1 MKILIT
7 GGNGFVARNIKNCF
21 SFAKTVCLNRQDLDL
36 TNQDNVDNFFK
47 NNFFDV
53 VIHTATAGG
62 SRLSFDDKNWVYTNL
77 SMYQNI
83 NKNQK
88 SFSKLINLTSGAELD
103 RRFNINGESVFDRYP
118 IDPYGLSKNLI
129 SRIGFLDNKFFNIR
143 IYNVFNH
150 DELPTRM
157 ISNNILNNINQK
169 DIIIHQDKYMDFFH
183 IDDLINVL
191 KFYCQTNNCPK
202 NLDCSYDEMKKLS
215 DISNIINEIGNFK
228 SKIIIEQPNLAN
240 SYCGNHQTL
249 KSLNIKLGGLKTSIQ
264 KTYESML
271 NTLIV

>member
-7 GGNGFVARNIKNCF
+7 GGNGFVARNIKSGFN
-21 SFAKTVCLNRQDLDL
+21 FAQTVCLNRKDLDL

-53 VIHTATAGG
+53 VIHTATVGG
-62 SRLSFDDKNWVYTNL
+62 SRLESDDKNWVYANL

-83 NKNQK
+83 NKNQN

-103 RRFNINGESVFDRYP
+103 RRLNINGESVFDRHP
-118 IDPYGLSKNLI
+118 IDSYGLSKNLI
-129 SRIGFLDNKFFNIR
+129 SRIGFFDDKFFNIR

-157 ISNNILNNINQK
+157 ISNSILNNLNQK
-169 DIIIHQDKYMDFFH
+169 NIIIHQDRYMDFFH
-183 IDDLINVL
+183 INDLISIL
-191 KFYCQTNNCPK
+191 KFYCQSNNLPK
-202 NLDCSYDEMKKLS
+202 NLDCSYDQMTKLS
-215 DISNIINEIGNFK
+215 DIANIINEIGNFK
-228 SKIIIEQPNLAN
+228 SNILINQSNFGN
-240 SYCGNHQTL
+240 SYCGNYQTL
-249 KSLNIKLGGLKTSIQ
+249 KSLGINLDGLRISIK
-264 KTYESML
+264 KTYESMI